1 MDKFLNWVKDYLEDS
16 FSNDSDISKKVIFDL
31 AYKQGNTI
39 TTTNTPQIQIQI
51 MDDAEVERYSS
62 FEGENISSIPLQI
75 TAYTS
80 QTKINNVMKSAQ
92 ESSIIFAQKIKTL
105 LNKLRESVVNENI
118 VRCRIATVSPALPLL
133 DGSKVYMTA
142 IRCEFWV
149 SNPYKEIKGE

>member
-1 MDKFLNWVKDYLEDS
+1 MDKFLDWVKSYLDNGL
-16 FSNDSDISKKVIFDL
+16 SNDSELSKKVVVEL
-31 AYKQGNTI
+31 AHKQGNTV

>member
-1 MDKFLNWVKDYLEDS
+1 MDKFLDWVKSYLEDG
-16 FSNDSDISKKVIFDL
+16 FTNDSEISKKVIVEL
-31 AYKQGNTI
+31 AYKTGNTI

-51 MDDAEVERYSS
+51 MDNAEVDRYSS

-75 TAYTS
+75 TAYTTS
-80 QTKINNVMKSAQ
+80 MKIGNVVKSAQ
-92 ESSIIFAQKIKTL
+92 ESSIIFGQKVKAL

-118 VRCRIATVSPALPLL
+118 AKCRIATTSPALPLL
-133 DGSKVYMTA
+133 DGKAYMTA